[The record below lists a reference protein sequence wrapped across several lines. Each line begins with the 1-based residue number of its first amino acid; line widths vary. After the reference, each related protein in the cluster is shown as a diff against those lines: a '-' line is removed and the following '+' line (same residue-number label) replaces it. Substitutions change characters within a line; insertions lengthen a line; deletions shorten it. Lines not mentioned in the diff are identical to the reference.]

1 MKRKKLAALLLTAAM
16 LLGMYSPTPVLAAAN
31 GAVEVPVN
39 FTNSSWED
47 DWDTTSM
54 TRAEVW
60 GISELSSYSES
71 YTVSFKLYV
80 PESFIKEESV
90 INLIPS
96 IDVSDTSEEEWKWAG
111 WAACPS
117 AELHSD
123 GSCTFYNE
131 ELQQDVRIDYAT
143 AEKADG
149 YWVISYEN
157 TTGALQ
163 TEGAGAKVSAASSVD
178 ISFSLS
184 IKGIFIAAKNKA
196 VYLDDLKIVK
206 SDGTVVA
213 NQNFNSA
220 ENLKD
225 FGVARLAP
233 NLENDADAK
242 ELKITEI
249 LSTAKK
255 TLKVSKTS
263 LSVKVGKKVKIKAT
277 ASPKAK
283 ITYASSDKKVATVNA
298 KGEVTGKKAGKA
310 TITVKANGKTVKV
323 KVTVK
328 K

>member
-16 LLGMYSPTPVLAAAN
+16 LLGLYSPAPALAAVN
-31 GAVEVPVN
+31 RAVEVPVN

-47 DWDTTSM
+47 GWDTASM

-60 GISELSSYSES
+60 GISEQSSYSES

-80 PESFIKEESV
+80 PESFIKEESA
-90 INLIPS
+90 INLVPS
-96 IDVSDTSEEEWKWAG
+96 IDVNDTSGEEWKWAG
-111 WAACPS
+111 WAECPS

-123 GSCTFYNE
+123 GSCTIYNE

-143 AEKADG
+143 AKKADG

-163 TEGAGAKVSAASSVD
+163 TEGADAKVSAASSVD
-178 ISFSLS
+178 VSFSLS
-184 IKGIFIAAKNKA
+184 VKGIFVTANNKA
-196 VYLDDLKIVK
+196 VYLDDLKIVR

-220 ENLKD
+220 KNLKD

-233 NLENDADAK
+233 NMEDADAK
-242 ELKITEI
+242 ALKITE
-249 LSTAKK
+249 LPSSVKK

-283 ITYASSDKKVATVNA
+283 ITYVSSNKKVATVNA